1 MNQVKVWMQAVRPR
15 TLLVTLSPVAIG
27 AVVSLSWGVFDLFI
41 FLVTLMTGLSIQIGA
56 NLANDYFDFKKG
68 VDTAERKGPQR
79 VMQAGLVTP
88 NAMKKAL
95 ILTFSITALGAAILA
110 VQGGALILL
119 LALVAILFAILY
131 SGGPYPLASLGIADI
146 FAFITFGPLATF
158 FTYYLQTHL
167 FSSDALFVG
176 IGPGA
181 FSWAILTIN
190 NLRDIDEDRIANK
203 NTLCVRFGRAFGK
216 GMYVSALMLAILIP
230 FLWIE
235 SRPFLPLASL
245 TLFLALPLAIQIIK
259 NEKAADLNP
268 LFQKTA
274 QLLLVYTFLFS
285 IGWML

>member
-95 ILTFSITALGAAILA
+95 IVTFSITSLGAAILA

>member
-1 MNQVKVWMQAVRPR
+1 MNGVKVWMQAVRPR

-27 AVVSLSWGVFDLFI
+27 IVISLSWGVFDMFT
-41 FLVTLMTGLSIQIGA
+41 FLLTLMTGLSIQIGA

-68 VDTAERKGPQR
+68 VDTAARKGPQR

-88 NAMKKAL
+88 SAMKRAL
-95 ILTFSITALGAAILA
+95 FITFSITALGGTLLAIETGPL
-110 VQGGALILL
+110 VLL

-131 SGGPYPLASLGIADI
+131 SGGPYPLASLGLADI

-158 FTYYLQTHL
+158 FTYYLQTHI
-167 FSSDALFVG
+167 FSLDALLAG

-181 FSWAILTIN
+181 FSWAILTVN
-190 NLRDIDEDRIANK
+190 NLRDIDEDRDADK
-203 NTLCVRFGRAFGK
+203 RTLCVRFGRAFGK
-216 GMYVSALMLAILIP
+216 AMYVTALALAVLIP
-230 FLWIE
+230 FVWIE

-245 TLFLALPLAIQIIK
+245 TLFLALPLAVQIIK